1 MWLLSE
7 RVSTMSSLL
16 LYVLQCSFTLAI
28 ILSLA
33 MYPALLF
40 VVFVSRRRQI
50 ATPVRRAAFRPDKE
64 QKTPIFPAIAGDSP
78 VR

>member
-1 MWLLSE
+1 
-7 RVSTMSSLL
+7 MSSFL

-28 ILSLA
+28 TLSLA

-50 ATPVRRAAFRPDKE
+50 AAPVRRAAFGPGKK
-64 QKTPIFPAIAGDSP
+64 QKAAIFSAIADDRRVP
-78 VR
+78 